1 MLRKEFK
8 VRDAGDGARL
18 HVGII
23 VSRFNE
29 DITNAL
35 FAGALDT
42 LEKWGVQEKNITAVR
57 VPGAFEIP
65 LATSRL
71 LKTKKY
77 HALIAIGCVIKGET
91 KHDEYISSAVSHG
104 LTDLMIEY
112 RVPIGFG
119 VITPNTLE
127 QAKARA
133 TGKTNHGASAA
144 QAALEMAVN
153 S

>member
-8 VRDAGDGARL
+8 AREAGNGAKLR
-18 HVGII
+18 VGVI

-35 FAGALDT
+35 LAGALER
-42 LEKWGVQEKNITAVR
+42 LEAWGVHEKNISVMR

-65 LATSRL
+65 LAASRF
-71 LKTKKY
+71 LKTKKFD
-77 HALIAIGCVIKGET
+77 ALIAIGCVIKGET
-91 KHDEYISSAVSHG
+91 KHDEYIAHAVSQG
-104 LTDLMIEY
+104 LTNLMIEY
-112 RVPIGFG
+112 RIPIGFG
-119 VITPNTLE
+119 VITPSTLA
-127 QAKARA
+127 QAQARA
-133 TGKTNHGASAA
+133 KGATNHGASSA

>member
-1 MLRKEFK
+1 MLRTEFK
-8 VRDAGDGARL
+8 PREAGNGATLR
-18 HVGII
+18 VGVI

-35 FAGALDT
+35 LAGALDT
-42 LEKWGVQEKNITAVR
+42 LEAWKVKDKNITVVR
-57 VPGAFEIP
+57 TPGAFELP
-65 LATSRL
+65 LAASRL

-77 HALIAIGCVIKGET
+77 DALVAIGCVIKGET

-104 LTDLMIEY
+104 LTQLMIEY
-112 RVPIGFG
+112 RIPIGFG
-119 VITPNTLE
+119 VITPNSLA

-144 QAALEMAVN
+144 QAALEMTVN